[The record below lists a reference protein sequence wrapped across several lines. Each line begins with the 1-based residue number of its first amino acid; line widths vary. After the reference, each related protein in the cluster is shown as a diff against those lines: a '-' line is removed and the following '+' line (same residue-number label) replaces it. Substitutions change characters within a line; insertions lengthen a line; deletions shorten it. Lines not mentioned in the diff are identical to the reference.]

1 MPAGALW
8 RDGAQAT
15 LQPGMFKRPPWW
27 CHSLP
32 PRPPRTHGFGSGLLY
47 STRFS
52 VAHCNR
58 CRHPGC
64 PFVVPFALLYYVAKL
79 LLRGIP
85 AAIEL
90 LATATS
96 SLCRGLGRLCEL
108 LCSALAA
115 LAGGVARCCGA
126 FRRCWREAVEAVVVP
141 CKRCLFALHDA
152 VVLPL
157 CACARMLVLAPLSA
171 CRPAESSLLVV
182 PRLGSLASSGGP
194 RRMLGYS
201 THSRG
206 APESLRSP

>member
-1 MPAGALW
+1 M
-8 RDGAQAT
+8 
-15 LQPGMFKRPPWW
+15 
-27 CHSLP
+27 
-32 PRPPRTHGFGSGLLY
+32 
-47 STRFS
+47 
-52 VAHCNR
+52 
-58 CRHPGC
+58 
-64 PFVVPFALLYYVAKL
+64 VPFALLYYVAKL

-90 LATATS
+90 LATAAS

-171 CRPAESSLLVV
+171 CRHVESGLLVA
-182 PRLGSLASSGGP
+182 PRLGSPRLLRRAPPDAGLLYALERSTRVAQIAMKGCGATGCPLSNAWSCSLPTRRRASAP
-194 RRMLGYS
+194 S
-201 THSRG
+201 TNIASRLS
-206 APESLRSP
+206 APPCTAACRCYPAHT